1 MAVKTSDNAAIYI
14 EGLESLIKARSP
26 KIYSCHVS
34 VVSSKPQPYSSGL
47 MKRLMSQ
54 MCFLLGLSTMA
65 VQSSKKRK
73 KLKLSIC
80 KPYSRSPFPEEML
93 RNLTNSV
100 KDVEREAREYY
111 GKPIDYTPDEFVKIL
126 VIDGCFIVELFR
138 KDFYT
143 ELREEDDPIFTM
155 SCMRQFLFHDLI
167 LLENQVPWMV
177 LERLFNFTLDPRH
190 KMPLVEL
197 AQDFFGDFFVSKPRS
212 GYPPIQDIKHIL
224 DVFRKWLV
232 LPTEEERGHLDWA
245 LLMPSAMSLVEA
257 GVKIK
262 RRESKS
268 ILDIKFN
275 NGVLEIPGLYIHE
288 ITETFFRNLICFEQC
303 FPNCEPRFT
312 SYAVLIDNLINT
324 AKDVDI
330 LCENKIIDNWLN
342 PADAVPFFNKL
353 YYNAFLKEIYYQ
365 KFRQDLNNYCKRRW
379 PRWRAMLLRNYFD
392 TPWAIL

>member
-1 MAVKTSDNAAIYI
+1 MW
-14 EGLESLIKARSP
+14 
-26 KIYSCHVS
+26 
-34 VVSSKPQPYSSGL
+34 
-47 MKRLMSQ
+47 
-54 MCFLLGLSTMA
+54 
-65 VQSSKKRK
+65 
-73 KLKLSIC
+73 
-80 KPYSRSPFPEEML
+80 
-93 RNLTNSV
+93 
-100 KDVEREAREYY
+100 REAREYY
-111 GKPIDYTPDEFVKIL
+111 GKPVDYTPDEFVKIL

-155 SCMRQFLFHDLI
+155 SYMRQFLFHDLI

-190 KMPLVEL
+190 KMPLIEL
-197 AQDFFGDFFVSKPRS
+197 AQDFFGNFYVSKPRS

-232 LPTEEERGHLDWA
+232 SPTEEERGHLDWT
-245 LLMPSAMSLVEA
+245 LLMPSATSLVEA

-268 ILDIKFN
+268 ILDMKFN

-342 PADAVPFFNKL
+342 PEDAVPFFNKL

-365 KFRQDLNNYCKRRW
+365 KVRQDLNNYCKRRW
-379 PRWRAMLLRNYFD
+379 PRWRAVLVRNYFN
-392 TPWAIL
+392 TPWAILSTAVAAILLILSFTQTWYSIY

>member
-14 EGLESLIKARSP
+14 EGLESLIKARKSQDLFMSRKCCIFKTP
-26 KIYSCHVS
+26 TILLRLNEKAYVPDVFSIGPFHHGRPEFKETEKI
-34 VVSSKPQPYSSGL
+34 KT
-47 MKRLMSQ
+47 K
-54 MCFLLGLSTMA
+54 
-65 VQSSKKRK
+65 
-73 KLKLSIC
+73 
-80 KPYSRSPFPEEML
+80 
-93 RNLTNSV
+93 NLTNSV